1 MYFTSNDGFQNFFV
15 YQPTFITLKHKITSS
30 EYIVSWKSK
39 GQLEINFLSSIKYL
53 ERKKIG
59 ILFNNAPIVSEQN
72 KGTTKNVNVYIVHD
86 LDNWPNNPLRNF
98 SLKIVSLE
106 RLIQ

>member
-39 GQLEINFLSSIKYL
+39 G
-53 ERKKIG
+53 
-59 ILFNNAPIVSEQN
+59 
-72 KGTTKNVNVYIVHD
+72 
-86 LDNWPNNPLRNF
+86 
-98 SLKIVSLE
+98 
-106 RLIQ
+106 